1 MTKLRIVLALLA
13 ALVLPVAAEAFSN
26 GCLPDSVPGTP
37 VPPVFAQDVSF
48 GFGTSPSRLLFEIW
62 RQPCLDGSGVALL
75 LRASPISPGPAYFC
89 DDNLQVIQGG
99 NHFTVEA
106 RLLPTGPGYCGGV
119 YTPSATFALQ
129 VEPSG
134 AFHESQAF
142 TLASIGSPRSFEIEI
157 PAATLSPS
165 LSIQALGCTTCHPGN
180 TLGFQVRIVNPGP
193 PTLVELT
200 TTVRLPNGSVVTIQH
215 GEGLLPSGVTVVPV
229 FTGFVLPA
237 GVPPGTYIIEA
248 VLLDPVTDEP
258 FSEDSE
264 AFTLAP

>member
-1 MTKLRIVLALLA
+1 
-13 ALVLPVAAEAFSN
+13 
-26 GCLPDSVPGTP
+26 
-37 VPPVFAQDVSF
+37 
-48 GFGTSPSRLLFEIW
+48 
-62 RQPCLDGSGVALL
+62 
-75 LRASPISPGPAYFC
+75 
-89 DDNLQVIQGG
+89 
-99 NHFTVEA
+99 
-106 RLLPTGPGYCGGV
+106 
-119 YTPSATFALQ
+119 
-129 VEPSG
+129 
-134 AFHESQAF
+134 
-142 TLASIGSPRSFEIEI
+142 
-157 PAATLSPS
+157 
-165 LSIQALGCTTCHPGN
+165 
-180 TLGFQVRIVNPGP
+180 VRIVNPGP